1 MYIDPKYVDVALAN
15 ATAKIK
21 AQGVKFDTKALGNF
35 QKLLKKVAAK
45 GILAEDKSLLPDD
58 WTPIFSNIKDLING
72 AVNNIKEK
80 SAEEKSKINPK
91 DFLLAAQEYLIA
103 LTSKE
108 IGSPQINTASFRTV
122 LKYTVLNI
130 ANAKDDI
137 DISEKDYYEKQRGMD
152 AKNLE
157 ENNVQPLID
166 AVKKGTNVVEN
177 SAKLF
182 AEYKALAH
190 RQKDHGFF
198 WRMFH
203 RDENKARNELLQKME
218 EALSPYA
225 PTSFSNAETWTI
237 GEFAKSAEGTI
248 EKDNYS
254 VAMDEY
260 EKNPAKVFGYAD
272 LVNNA
277 ENKSK
282 EENEVDFRQQLEL
295 DTKEKVVE
303 PKLKEEKP
311 KVLDVPTNILN

>member
-1 MYIDPKYVDVALAN
+1 M
-15 ATAKIK
+15 
-21 AQGVKFDTKALGNF
+21 
-35 QKLLKKVAAK
+35 
-45 GILAEDKSLLPDD
+45 
-58 WTPIFSNIKDLING
+58 
-72 AVNNIKEK
+72 
-80 SAEEKSKINPK
+80 
-91 DFLLAAQEYLIA
+91 LAAQEYLIA

-108 IGSPQINTASFRTV
+108 TGSPKINASAFRTV
-122 LKYTVLNI
+122 LMHTVLNI
-130 ANAKDDI
+130 ADAKNDI

-157 ENNVQPLID
+157 ESNVQPLID

-218 EALSPYA
+218 EVLSPYA
-225 PTSFSNAETWTI
+225 PTSFRNAETWTI
-237 GEFAKSAEGTI
+237 GEFAKSAEGLI
-248 EKDNYS
+248 EKDNYFA
-254 VAMDEY
+254 AMDEY
-260 EKNPAKVFGYAD
+260 DKNPAKVFGYAD

-295 DTKEKVVE
+295 DTKDKVVE
-303 PKLKEEKP
+303 PKLKEEES
-311 KVLDVPTNILN
+311 KVLDVPTTTLN

>member
-15 ATAKIK
+15 ATDKIK
-21 AQGVKFDTKALGNF
+21 AQGVKFDTKALRDF
-35 QKLLKKVAAK
+35 QKLLKKVAEK
-45 GILAEDKSLLPDD
+45 GTLAEDKSLLPAD
-58 WTPIFSNIKDLING
+58 WASISTSIRGLING

-80 SAEEKSKINPK
+80 TAEEKSKINPK

-108 IGSPQINTASFRTV
+108 TGASKINASAFRTV
-122 LKYTVLNI
+122 FLYDISKIT
-130 ANAKDDI
+130 NAKDDI

-157 ENNVQPLID
+157 ESNVQPLID

-218 EALSPYA
+218 EVLSPYA
-225 PTSFSNAETWTI
+225 PASFRNAETWTI
-237 GEFAKSAEGTI
+237 GEFAKNAEYLI
-248 EKDNYS
+248 EKDNYYA
-254 VAMDEY
+254 AMDEY

-282 EENEVDFRQQLEL
+282 EENEVDFHQKLEL

-303 PKLKEEKP
+303 PKLKEEKA
-311 KVLDVPTNILN
+311 KGLDVPKNILN